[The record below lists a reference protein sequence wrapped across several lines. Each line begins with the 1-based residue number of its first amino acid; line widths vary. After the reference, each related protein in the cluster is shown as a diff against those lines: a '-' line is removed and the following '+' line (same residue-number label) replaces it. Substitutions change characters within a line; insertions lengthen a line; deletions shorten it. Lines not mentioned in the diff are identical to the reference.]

1 MTYVRMLRDIVS
13 LSVSGCPVGPAGASG
28 RRSAL
33 KWWIILSAFTRTRGG
48 PGDVMVKPTVH
59 DIAREAGVSL
69 STVDRVLNGRAD
81 VRPKNAER
89 VKEAV
94 RKLGYVR
101 DTNAANL
108 ARQRQYKF
116 VFVLPEGPNHFVET
130 LVAAVEEASGAQ
142 VADRTD
148 VSVLL
153 VDAADPHAVVD
164 RLKTLDLSE
173 LDGVAMMVPET
184 PQVRDA
190 IAHIKSAGVYVVA
203 LVSDLPNSKC
213 HYFAGVDNF
222 SAGKTAGAL
231 LGKFLRNETGS
242 ILVVTNSMVARDSI
256 ERRFGLDEVLSRDF
270 PQLKTLPTIEFYDDP
285 DRIHETLD
293 HALKAHPELK
303 AVYSMGS
310 GNAAMLDALR
320 EHGVAGRFVVIAH
333 DLTPV
338 TRQALADG
346 ELDAV
351 IAQNV
356 GHLVR
361 SALRVLRAKCDGT
374 DIYEAQEK
382 IRIEIIMRENLY

>member
-1 MTYVRMLRDIVS
+1 M
-13 LSVSGCPVGPAGASG
+13 A
-28 RRSAL
+28 
-33 KWWIILSAFTRTRGG
+33 
-48 PGDVMVKPTVH
+48 KPTVH

-89 VKEAV
+89 VKAAV
-94 RKLGYVR
+94 EKLGYVR

-108 ARQRQYKF
+108 ARQRQYRF

-130 LVAAVEEASGAQ
+130 IAAAVE
-142 VADRTD
+142 D
-148 VSVLL
+148 VSRVQFAERADIGVLH
-153 VDAADPHAVVD
+153 VNAADPHAVVD
-164 RLKTLDLSE
+164 TLKMLDLSA
-173 LDGVAMMVPET
+173 LDGVAIMVPET

-203 LVSDLPNSKC
+203 LVSDLPNSRC
-213 HYFAGVDNF
+213 HHFVGVDNF

-242 ILVVTNSMVARDSI
+242 ILVATNSMVARDSI
-256 ERRFGLDEVLSRDF
+256 ERRFGLDEVLSRDH
-270 PQLKTLPTIEFYDDP
+270 PNLKALPTIEFYDDA

-320 EHGVAGRFVVIAH
+320 EHGVAGRLVAIAH
-333 DLTPV
+333 DLTTV
-338 TRQALADG
+338 TRQALVDG

>member
-1 MTYVRMLRDIVS
+1 
-13 LSVSGCPVGPAGASG
+13 
-28 RRSAL
+28 
-33 KWWIILSAFTRTRGG
+33 
-48 PGDVMVKPTVH
+48 MVKPTVH

-69 STVDRVLNGRAD
+69 STVDRVLNGRKD

-89 VKEAV
+89 VKAAV
-94 RKLGYVR
+94 KKLGYVR

-108 ARQRQYKF
+108 AKQRRYKF
-116 VFVLPEGPNHFVET
+116 LFVLPEGSNHFVET
-130 LVAAVEEASGAQ
+130 IVSSVEEASGTQ
-142 VADRTD
+142 IVDRADVD
-148 VSVLL
+148 VLL
-153 VDAADPHAVVD
+153 VNAADPHAVVD
-164 RLKTLDLSE
+164 RLKMLDLSA
-173 LDGVAMMVPET
+173 LDGVAIMVPET

-190 IAHIKSAGVYVVA
+190 IAHIKSAGIYVVA

-213 HYFAGVDNF
+213 DHFVGIDNF

-256 ERRFGLDEVLSRDF
+256 ERRFGLDEVLARDF
-270 PQLKTLPTIEFYDDP
+270 PSLKTLPTIEFYDDP
-285 DRIHETLD
+285 DRIHETLS
-293 HALKAHPELK
+293 HAISAHSDLK

-320 EHGVAGRFVVIAH
+320 ENIAPGQLVVLAH
-333 DLTPV
+333 DLTSV
-338 TRQALADG
+338 TRQALQDG
-346 ELDAV
+346 DLDAV
-351 IAQNV
+351 IVQNV

-374 DIYEAQEK
+374 NIFEAQEQ

>member
-1 MTYVRMLRDIVS
+1 M
-13 LSVSGCPVGPAGASG
+13 A
-28 RRSAL
+28 
-33 KWWIILSAFTRTRGG
+33 
-48 PGDVMVKPTVH
+48 KPTVH

-89 VKEAV
+89 VKAAV
-94 RKLGYVR
+94 EKLGYVR

-108 ARQRQYKF
+108 AKQRQYRF
-116 VFVLPEGPNHFVET
+116 VFVLPEGGNHFVET
-130 LVAAVEEASGAQ
+130 IVAAVGEASGTRL
-142 VADRTD
+142 ADRTD

-153 VDAADPHAVVD
+153 VNAADPHAIVEA
-164 RLKTLDLSE
+164 LKALDLST

-213 HYFAGVDNF
+213 HYFAGIDNF

-242 ILVVTNSMVARDSI
+242 ILVTTSSMVARDSI

-270 PQLKTLPTIEFYDDP
+270 PHLQTLPTIEFHDDP
-285 DRIHETLD
+285 DRIHETLH
-293 HALKAHPELK
+293 HALKAHPEAR
-303 AVYSMGS
+303 AVYSMGA

-320 EHGVAGRFVVIAH
+320 AHGVAGKLVVIAH
-333 DLTPV
+333 DLTTV
-338 TRQALADG
+338 TRQALQDG

-361 SALRVLRAKCDGT
+361 SALRVLRAKCDDT

>member
-1 MTYVRMLRDIVS
+1 M
-13 LSVSGCPVGPAGASG
+13 A
-28 RRSAL
+28 
-33 KWWIILSAFTRTRGG
+33 
-48 PGDVMVKPTVH
+48 KPTVH

-89 VKEAV
+89 VKAAV
-94 RKLGYVR
+94 EKLGYVR

-108 ARQRQYKF
+108 AKQRQYRF
-116 VFVLPEGPNHFVET
+116 LFVLPEGPNHFVET
-130 LVAAVEEASGAQ
+130 IATSVEETSGAQ

-148 VSVLL
+148 VDVLF
-153 VDAADPHAVVD
+153 VDAADPHAIVD
-164 RLKTLDLSE
+164 ALNALDLST

-190 IAHIKSAGVYVVA
+190 IAHIKSAGIYVVA
-203 LVSDLPNSKC
+203 LVSDLPNSRC
-213 HYFAGVDNF
+213 DHFVGVDNF
-222 SAGKTAGAL
+222 SAGKIAGAL

-242 ILVVTNSMVARDSI
+242 ILVATNSMVARDSI
-256 ERRFGLDEVLSRDF
+256 ERRFGLDEVLSRDY
-270 PQLKTLPTIEFYDDP
+270 PKLKALPTIEFYDDP
-285 DRIHETLD
+285 ERIHETLD

-320 EHGVAGRFVVIAH
+320 EHAVAGKLVAVAH
-333 DLTPV
+333 DLTTV
-338 TRQALADG
+338 TRRALIDG

-361 SALRVLRAKCDGT
+361 STLRVLRAKCDGT

>member
-1 MTYVRMLRDIVS
+1 
-13 LSVSGCPVGPAGASG
+13 
-28 RRSAL
+28 
-33 KWWIILSAFTRTRGG
+33 
-48 PGDVMVKPTVH
+48 MVKPTVH

-89 VKEAV
+89 VKAAV
-94 RKLGYVR
+94 EKLGYVR

-108 ARQRQYKF
+108 ARQRRYRF
-116 VFVLPEGPNHFVET
+116 VFVLPEGPNHFIET
-130 LVAAVEEASGAQ
+130 LAAAVEEASGAQ

-148 VSVLL
+148 VGIVL
-153 VDAADPHAVVD
+153 VNAADPHGIVD
-164 RLKTLDLSE
+164 KLKRLDLTQ
-173 LDGVAMMVPET
+173 LDGVAIMVPET

-190 IAHIKSAGVYVVA
+190 IAHIRSAGVYLVA
-203 LVSDLPNSKC
+203 LVSDLPNSGC
-213 HYFAGVDNF
+213 HYFAGIDNF

-242 ILVVTNSMVARDSI
+242 ILVATNSMVSRDSI
-256 ERRFGLDEVLSRDF
+256 ERRFGLDQVLSRNF
-270 PQLKTLPTIEFYDDP
+270 PDLKALPTIEFRDDP
-285 DRIHETLD
+285 DRIRETLA
-293 HALKAHPELK
+293 HALKDHPDLK

-310 GNAAMLDALR
+310 GNAPMLDALR
-320 EHGVAGRFVVIAH
+320 DLGGLGRLVVIAH
-333 DLTPV
+333 DLTTV
-338 TRQALADG
+338 TRRALADG

-361 SALRVLRAKCDGT
+361 SALRVLRAKCDGR

>member
-1 MTYVRMLRDIVS
+1 
-13 LSVSGCPVGPAGASG
+13 
-28 RRSAL
+28 
-33 KWWIILSAFTRTRGG
+33 
-48 PGDVMVKPTVH
+48 MVKPTVH

-89 VKEAV
+89 VKAAV

-108 ARQRQYKF
+108 AKQRRYRF
-116 VFVLPEGPNHFVET
+116 AFVLPEGPNHLVET
-130 LVAAVEEASGAQ
+130 IVAAIHEATWAQ
-142 VADRTD
+142 VADRTEFRIL
-148 VSVLL
+148 SVN
-153 VDAADPHAVVD
+153 AADPHAVVD
-164 RLKTLDLSE
+164 NLNALDLSS
-173 LDGVAMMVPET
+173 LDGVAIMVPET

-190 IAHIKSAGVYVVA
+190 IAHIKSAGIYVVA
-203 LVSDLPNSKC
+203 LVSDLPNSGC
-213 HYFAGVDNF
+213 DYFAGIDNF

-256 ERRFGLDEVLSRDF
+256 ERRFGLDEVLSGEF
-270 PQLKTLPTIEFYDDP
+270 PHLKTLPTIEFHDDAE
-285 DRIHETLD
+285 RIRETLG
-293 HALKAHPELK
+293 HAVRSNPDLK

-320 EHGVAGRFVVIAH
+320 AQSGLSDLIAIAH
-333 DLTPV
+333 DLTAV
-338 TRQALADG
+338 TRQALLDG
-346 ELDAV
+346 ELDAI

-361 SALRVLRAKCDGT
+361 SAIRVLRAKCDGA
-374 DIYEAQEK
+374 DIYEAQER

>member
-1 MTYVRMLRDIVS
+1 MT
-13 LSVSGCPVGPAGASG
+13 
-28 RRSAL
+28 
-33 KWWIILSAFTRTRGG
+33 
-48 PGDVMVKPTVH
+48 KPTVH

-89 VKEAV
+89 VRAAV
-94 RKLGYVR
+94 KKLGYVR

-108 ARQRQYKF
+108 ARQRQYRF

-130 LVAAVEEASGAQ
+130 IAAAVLEAAGAQ

-148 VSVLL
+148 VAVIH
-153 VDAADPHAVVD
+153 VNAADPHAVVD
-164 RLKTLDLSE
+164 RLKRLDLSS
-173 LDGVAMMVPET
+173 LDGVALMVPET

-190 IAHIKSAGVYVVA
+190 IAHLRSAGVYVVA
-203 LVSDLPNSKC
+203 LVSDLPHSRC
-213 HYFAGVDNF
+213 DYFAGIDNY
-222 SAGKTAGAL
+222 SAGRTAGAL

-256 ERRFGLDEVLSRDF
+256 ERRFGLDKVLARDF
-270 PQLKTLPTIEFYDDP
+270 PRLKALPTIEFHDDP
-285 DRIHETLD
+285 DRIRETIG
-293 HALKAHPELK
+293 HALHAHPELK

-310 GNAAMLDALR
+310 GNAPMLDALR
-320 EHGVAGRFVVIAH
+320 EAGVLERFVVIAH
-333 DLTPV
+333 DLTTV
-338 TRQALADG
+338 TRQALVDG

-382 IRIEIIMRENLY
+382 IRIEIVMRENLY

>member
-1 MTYVRMLRDIVS
+1 M
-13 LSVSGCPVGPAGASG
+13 A
-28 RRSAL
+28 
-33 KWWIILSAFTRTRGG
+33 
-48 PGDVMVKPTVH
+48 KPTVH

-89 VKEAV
+89 VKAAV
-94 RKLGYVR
+94 EKLGYVR
-101 DTNAANL
+101 DTHAANL
-108 ARQRQYKF
+108 ARQRQYRF
-116 VFVLPEGPNHFVET
+116 VFVLPEGPNHFVEA
-130 LVAAVEEASGAQ
+130 LSAAAEDMSRAQ
-142 VADRTD
+142 FADRAD
-148 VSVLL
+148 IGVIHVN
-153 VDAADPHAVVD
+153 AADPHAVVD
-164 RLKTLDLSE
+164 ALKQLDLAAT
-173 LDGVAMMVPET
+173 DGVAIMVPET

-203 LVSDLPNSKC
+203 LVSDLPNSRC
-213 HYFAGVDNF
+213 DHFVGVDNF

-242 ILVVTNSMVARDSI
+242 ILVATNSMVARDSI
-256 ERRFGLDEVLSRDF
+256 ERRFGLDEVLSRDH
-270 PQLKTLPTIEFYDDP
+270 PRLRALPTIEFYDDP

-320 EHGVAGRFVVIAH
+320 QHGVAGRLVAIAH
-333 DLTPV
+333 DLTSV
-338 TRQALADG
+338 TRQALLDG

-382 IRIEIIMRENLY
+382 IRIEIVMRENLY

>member
-1 MTYVRMLRDIVS
+1 M
-13 LSVSGCPVGPAGASG
+13 A
-28 RRSAL
+28 
-33 KWWIILSAFTRTRGG
+33 
-48 PGDVMVKPTVH
+48 KPTVH

-89 VKEAV
+89 VKAAV
-94 RKLGYVR
+94 EKLGYVR

-108 ARQRQYKF
+108 AKQRQYRF
-116 VFVLPEGPNHFVET
+116 VFVLPEGSNHFVET
-130 LVAAVEEASGAQ
+130 IATAVEEAAGAQ

-148 VSVLL
+148 VRVLL
-153 VDAADPHAVVD
+153 VDAADPHAIVD
-164 RLKTLDLSE
+164 ALSTLDLST

-190 IAHIKSAGVYVVA
+190 IAHIKSAGIYVVA
-203 LVSDLPNSKC
+203 LVSDLPNSRC
-213 HYFAGVDNF
+213 DHFVGVDNF
-222 SAGKTAGAL
+222 SAGKIAGAL

-242 ILVVTNSMVARDSI
+242 ILVATNSMVARDSI
-256 ERRFGLDEVLSRDF
+256 ERRFGLDEVLSRDY
-270 PQLKTLPTIEFYDDP
+270 PKLKALPTIEFYDDP
-285 DRIHETLD
+285 SRIHETLD

-320 EHGVAGRFVVIAH
+320 EHAVAGKLVAVAH
-333 DLTPV
+333 DLTTV
-338 TRQALADG
+338 TRQALIDG

-361 SALRVLRAKCDGT
+361 STLRVLRAKCDGT

>member
-1 MTYVRMLRDIVS
+1 M
-13 LSVSGCPVGPAGASG
+13 A
-28 RRSAL
+28 
-33 KWWIILSAFTRTRGG
+33 
-48 PGDVMVKPTVH
+48 KPTVH

-89 VKEAV
+89 VKAAV
-94 RKLGYVR
+94 EKLGYVR

-108 ARQRQYKF
+108 AKQRQYRF
-116 VFVLPEGPNHFVET
+116 LFVLPEGPNHFVET
-130 LVAAVEEASGAQ
+130 IATAVEEASGAQ

-148 VSVLL
+148 VDVLL
-153 VDAADPHAVVD
+153 VDAADPHAIVEA
-164 RLKTLDLSE
+164 LSALDLST

-190 IAHIKSAGVYVVA
+190 IAHIKSAGIYVVA
-203 LVSDLPNSKC
+203 LVSDLPNSRC
-213 HYFAGVDNF
+213 DHFVGVDNF
-222 SAGKTAGAL
+222 SAGKIAGAL

-242 ILVVTNSMVARDSI
+242 ILVATNSMVARDSI
-256 ERRFGLDEVLSRDF
+256 ERRFGLDEVLSRDY
-270 PQLKTLPTIEFYDDP
+270 PRLTALPTIEFYDDP
-285 DRIHETLD
+285 ERIHETLD

-320 EHGVAGRFVVIAH
+320 EHGVAGKLVAIAH
-333 DLTPV
+333 DLTTV
-338 TRQALADG
+338 TRQALIDG

-361 SALRVLRAKCDGT
+361 STLRVLRAKCDGT

>member
-1 MTYVRMLRDIVS
+1 
-13 LSVSGCPVGPAGASG
+13 
-28 RRSAL
+28 
-33 KWWIILSAFTRTRGG
+33 
-48 PGDVMVKPTVH
+48 MVKPTVH

-69 STVDRVLNGRAD
+69 STVDRVLNGRTD

-89 VKEAV
+89 VKAAV
-94 RKLGYVR
+94 QKLGYVR
-101 DTNAANL
+101 DTAAANL
-108 ARQRQYKF
+108 ARQRRYRF
-116 VFVLPEGPNHFVET
+116 VFVLPDGPNHFIET

-148 VSVLL
+148 VGILL
-153 VDAADPHAVVD
+153 VNAADPHEVVD
-164 RLKTLDLSE
+164 KLKRLNLPD
-173 LDGVAMMVPET
+173 LDGVAIMVPET
-184 PQVRDA
+184 PHVRDA
-190 IAHIKSAGVYVVA
+190 IAHIRSAGVYVVA
-203 LVSDLPNSKC
+203 LISDLPNSGR
-213 HYFAGVDNF
+213 HYFAGIDNF

-242 ILVVTNSMVARDSI
+242 ILVAANSMVSRDSI
-256 ERRFGLDEVLSRDF
+256 ERRFGLDEVLSRNF
-270 PQLKTLPTIEFYDDP
+270 PDLKALPTIEFHDDP
-285 DRIHETLD
+285 DRIRETLA
-293 HALKAHPELK
+293 HALRDHPDLK

-310 GNAAMLDALR
+310 GNASMLDALR
-320 EHGVAGRFVVIAH
+320 EQGELGRLVVIAH
-333 DLTPV
+333 DLTTV

-361 SALRVLRAKCDGT
+361 SALRVLRAKCDGR

>member
-1 MTYVRMLRDIVS
+1 MN
-13 LSVSGCPVGPAGASG
+13 
-28 RRSAL
+28 
-33 KWWIILSAFTRTRGG
+33 
-48 PGDVMVKPTVH
+48 KPTVH

-94 RKLGYVR
+94 RRLGYVR

-108 ARQRQYKF
+108 AKQRRYRF

-130 LVAAVEEASGAQ
+130 IEAAVREASGAQ

-148 VSVLL
+148 VDVML
-153 VDAADPHAVVD
+153 VNAADPHALVD
-164 RLKTLDLSE
+164 TLNALDLAT
-173 LDGVAMMVPET
+173 LDGVAIMVPET

-190 IAHIKSAGVYVVA
+190 ITHIKSAGTYVVA
-203 LVSDLPNSKC
+203 LVSDLPNTGC

-231 LGKFLRNETGS
+231 LGKFLRNERGS
-242 ILVVTNSMVARDSI
+242 ILVATNSMVARDSI

-270 PQLKTLPTIEFYDDP
+270 PRLRALPTIEFYDDP
-285 DRIHETLD
+285 QRIHDILD

-310 GNAAMLDALR
+310 GNAAMLAALR
-320 EHGVAGRFVVIAH
+320 EHGVAGRLVAIAH
-333 DLTPV
+333 DLTTV
-338 TRQALADG
+338 TRQALRDG

>member
-1 MTYVRMLRDIVS
+1 
-13 LSVSGCPVGPAGASG
+13 
-28 RRSAL
+28 
-33 KWWIILSAFTRTRGG
+33 
-48 PGDVMVKPTVH
+48 MVKPTVH

-153 VDAADPHAVVD
+153 VDAADPHVVVD
-164 RLKTLDLSE
+164 KLKTLDLSE